1 MQCKG
6 GDRHLP
12 SQSRSPRW
20 GRSAPSRGWAGLTR
34 HPGVFEKNKTLP
46 KNSDFCLSGELEKSN
61 ASGVKSP
68 NELPWADTPGTPLIG
83 GPAPPPCVPVR
94 PTLTGLACDRQ
105 AWARPAE
112 SRPEGNC
119 TVYETRRAGSKR
131 DHYYRLWVVTTGL
144 GPTPRAPGTRELWG
158 RLAPTVTARAP
169 APTSFYILS
178 VPRPHRCSKGELCF

>member
-68 NELPWADTPGTPLIG
+68 NELPWADTPGTPLTG

-119 TVYETRRAGSKR
+119 TVYETRRAGQEAN
-131 DHYYRLWVVTTGL
+131 VVITITGC
-144 GPTPRAPGTRELWG
+144 GSSP
-158 RLAPTVTARAP
+158 P
-169 APTSFYILS
+169 AW
-178 VPRPHRCSKGELCF
+178 VPRHVHRGRGSSGGGSLPQSRHARPPPPPFIS